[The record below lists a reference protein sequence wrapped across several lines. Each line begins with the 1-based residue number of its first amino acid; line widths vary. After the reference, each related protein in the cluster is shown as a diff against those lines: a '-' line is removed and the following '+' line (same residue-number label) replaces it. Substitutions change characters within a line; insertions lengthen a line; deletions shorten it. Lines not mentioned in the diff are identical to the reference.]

1 MKNSL
6 LWRLCGIIAVG
17 VVVLFWVVDIITRQT
32 EKNMSFIKEEH
43 QQQLLAYGAEA
54 ERLYRAGNQQAL
66 SEWLVSLQESQNT
79 WAAVVTSTVEPLA
92 NSFLSEQFTHGF
104 RLGRNV
110 NWKIHLYFKENPIMD
125 IPFSNKEAHFLI
137 QLPQSMRP
145 GGHLPYV
152 NLLLQIALPLLLL
165 CILSF
170 LLYRYVMTPLKILER
185 AAKQFSAGNFAVRI
199 KEDIGSHNNE
209 MTLLADAFDHMA
221 ERTSELIH
229 HQRQLLADLSH
240 EIRTPLTRIDMA
252 VDCVEQDIQ
261 KQKAIERLRYES
273 STMREL
279 VEDALTLVWLN
290 NEKPNLDKESF
301 DLMELLQVI
310 CDDAQFEYPN
320 NELVIDTPEQDEL
333 LADGPIDELIIE
345 SSPRALGQ
353 ALENIIRNA
362 LSYTPPNSKV
372 RVSFKISSD
381 SISIKIKDYGK
392 GVPEHLLDNIFQPFF
407 QVDKS
412 RLEKNIVA
420 LDSNHKK
427 RGGFGLGLALAQRQI
442 AAAGGAV
449 RAENHY
455 QAGEHYSDT
464 PNRIAGLQV
473 IITLPYKA

>member
-43 QQQLLAYGAEA
+43 QQQLLAYGTEA
-54 ERLYRAGNQQAL
+54 ERLYRAENRQAL
-66 SEWLVSLQESQNT
+66 SDWLNSLQESQNT
-79 WAAVVTSTVEPLA
+79 WAAVVKSNVEPLA
-92 NSFLSEQFTHGF
+92 NSSLSDQFVNGF

-137 QLPQSMRP
+137 QLPQRMRP
-145 GGHLPYV
+145 GGHLPYI

-170 LLYRYVMTPLKILER
+170 LLYRYVMTPLKILEK
-185 AAKQFSAGNFAVRI
+185 AAKQFSAGNFSVRI
-199 KEDIGSHNNE
+199 KADIGSHNNE
-209 MTLLADAFDHMA
+209 MTLLADTFDNMA
-221 ERTSELIH
+221 ERTSELIY
-229 HQRQLLADLSH
+229 HQRRLLADLSH
-240 EIRTPLTRIDMA
+240 EIRTPLARIDMA
-252 VDCVEQDIQ
+252 VDCVEQDIE

-290 NEKPNLDKESF
+290 NEKPNLDREPF

-310 CDDAQFEYPN
+310 CDDAQFEYPDN
-320 NELVIDTPEQDEL
+320 RLLLNMPKQNASLVDE
-333 LADGPIDELIIE
+333 PIDELVIE
-345 SSPRALGQ
+345 SSQRALGQ
-353 ALENIIRNA
+353 ALENIVRNS
-362 LSYTPPNSKV
+362 LSHTPFNSEIV
-372 RVSFKISSD
+372 VSLNTSSE
-381 SISIKIKDYGK
+381 SISIKVKDYGT

-412 RLEKNIVA
+412 RLEKNAIA
-420 LDSNHKK
+420 PDNNKK

-442 AAAGGAV
+442 EAVGGTV
-449 RAENHY
+449 KAENHY
-455 QAGEHYSDT
+455 QAGEHYSDM

-473 IITLPYKA
+473 IITLPFDG